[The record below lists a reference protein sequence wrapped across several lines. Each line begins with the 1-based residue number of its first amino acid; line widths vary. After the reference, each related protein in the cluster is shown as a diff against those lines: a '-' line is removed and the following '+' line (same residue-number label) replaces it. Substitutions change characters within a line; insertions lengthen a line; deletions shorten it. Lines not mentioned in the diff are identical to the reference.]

1 MSRLLNS
8 VRSEIRIRH
17 LSQRTEKA
25 YVHWIKKYILFH
37 DKTHPAQMGQM
48 GIRDYLSYLPVKQNV
63 SASTQNLALQSILF
77 LYKNILKVDVGWIKD
92 IERAKKPARLPVV
105 FSQQEVKRILNFITG
120 TEALVVGLLYG
131 SGLRLNE
138 ALQLR
143 IMDIDFD
150 QNNIIIRNAKGEK
163 ERVTMIPHVL
173 FRQLRDHIIKRKEQH
188 IDDINHNRGYTT
200 MPGALSRKYP
210 NADKQFSWQYV
221 FASSR
226 YVKSD
231 EGKICRHHLYPT
243 TVQRMVKRALQ
254 KSGINK
260 QGSPHTF
267 RHSFATHLLENGYT
281 IRTVQELLGHKSVK
295 TTMVYTHVMNKGGM
309 GVKSPLDF

>member
-1 MSRLLNS
+1 MSKLLNT
-8 VRSEIRIRH
+8 VRSEIKVRH
-17 LSQRTEKA
+17 LSPRTEKT

-37 DKTHPAQMGQM
+37 NKTHPSKMGQKE
-48 GIRDYLSYLPVKQNV
+48 IRDYLNYLAIKQNV

-77 LYKNILKVDVGWIKD
+77 IYKNVLKVDVGWIKD
-92 IERAKKPARLPVV
+92 IERAKKPAKLPVV
-105 FSQQEVKRILNFITG
+105 FSQQEVKRILSFISG

-143 IMDIDFD
+143 IMDVDFD
-150 QNNIIIRNAKGEK
+150 QNNIIIRNPKGEK
-163 ERVTMIPHVL
+163 DRVTIMPEVL
-173 FRQLRDHIIKRKEQH
+173 TSRLKDHLTKRKEEH
-188 IDDINHNRGYTT
+188 SNDMKRNRGYTT
-200 MPGALSRKYP
+200 LPGALSRKYP
-210 NADKQFSWQYV
+210 KADKQFSWQYV

-231 EGKICRHHLYPT
+231 EEKICRHHLYPT

-254 KSGINK
+254 RSGINK

-309 GVKSPLDF
+309 GVKSPLD